1 MYVLADLVTQWGP
14 QADFAEGGEETKV
27 GRGFVTLPQVSAKS
41 RAESGPY
48 RPPSNRPPPPQP
60 ACLPPKRGVDFMD
73 SSVEDTFFCV
83 GKVCP
88 FLWGEKLG
96 LRPFPSF

>member
-48 RPPSNRPPPPQP
+48 RPPSNRVPPPPSLLVY
-60 ACLPPKRGVDFMD
+60 LPR
-73 SSVEDTFFCV
+73 EAWT
-83 GKVCP
+83 
-88 FLWGEKLG
+88 LWT
-96 LRPFPSF
+96 PV